1 MSDGAQPQPATPVQL
16 CLENASA
23 ELNRLEGLTKD
34 LKKSLGDVLA
44 PETGEKTAEVP
55 GQIEPQPACVMEN
68 KLNDLVY
75 RLGVVNDRVS
85 NILQRLRV

>member
-1 MSDGAQPQPATPVQL
+1 MNDGAQPQPAAPVTI

-34 LKKSLGDVLA
+34 LKKSLADVMA
-44 PETGEKTAEVP
+44 PETAEKSAEAL
-55 GQIEPQPACVMEN
+55 GQSETQPTSVMEN

-75 RLGVVNDRVS
+75 RLGVMTERVS

>member
-1 MSDGAQPQPATPVQL
+1 MSDGAQLQPSTPVEI
-16 CLENASA
+16 CLESASA
-23 ELNRLEGLTKD
+23 EVNRLEGLTKD

-44 PETGEKTAEVP
+44 PETAEKTAEVI
-55 GQIEPQPACVMEN
+55 GQTETQPTSVMEN

-75 RLGVVNDRVS
+75 RLGVANDRVS